1 MEFDFEFDSVGNTNY
16 EDFPENRKYVSQ
28 KNTSAADSMRYLR
41 MFSLAAA
48 GYVWGKPDKLCCIC
62 KICLF
67 HILLLMA
74 EKKKVGIIYFCSI
87 IWT

>member
-48 GYVWGKPDKLCCIC
+48 GYV
-62 KICLF
+62 
-67 HILLLMA
+67 
-74 EKKKVGIIYFCSI
+74 
-87 IWT
+87 